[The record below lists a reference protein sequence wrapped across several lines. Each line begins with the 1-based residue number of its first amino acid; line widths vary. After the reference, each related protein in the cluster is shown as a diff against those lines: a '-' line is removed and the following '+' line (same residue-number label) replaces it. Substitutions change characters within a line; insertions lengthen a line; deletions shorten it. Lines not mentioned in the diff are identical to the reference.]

1 MWLSL
6 QQTFFP
12 IFFFQRVILH
22 VLFLFGKC
30 FFNTSI
36 SFDDPSYHLVSFVLV
51 SVLVLVPIFIS
62 AHYSFSRTM
71 VPGTATA
78 PVITHVAHSAYISPV
93 YMAPPPVV
101 GTGAGTSNNTT
112 GTGTAAGSSAGSAVN
127 SPAVSR
133 TNTFT
138 GSTQG

>member
-1 MWLSL
+1 VVVATTNLFSH
-6 QQTFFP
+6 
-12 IFFFQRVILH
+12 FFFNVSFFTFCFCLEN
-22 VLFLFGKC
+22 V

-101 GTGAGTSNNTT
+101 GTGAGMGNNTT